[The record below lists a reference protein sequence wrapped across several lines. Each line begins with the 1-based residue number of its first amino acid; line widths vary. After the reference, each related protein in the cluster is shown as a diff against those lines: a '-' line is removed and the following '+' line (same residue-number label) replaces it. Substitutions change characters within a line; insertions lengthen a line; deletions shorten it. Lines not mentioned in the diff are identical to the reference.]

1 MYRRFCVPNFEVPVC
16 QHELFSR
23 YIVHWENKEKTCF
36 LIPLIQLII
45 QRLAHCPY
53 LLLDALANP

>member
-23 YIVHWENKEKTCF
+23 CIVHWENKEENNKIV
-36 LIPLIQLII
+36 L
-45 QRLAHCPY
+45 H
-53 LLLDALANP
+53 